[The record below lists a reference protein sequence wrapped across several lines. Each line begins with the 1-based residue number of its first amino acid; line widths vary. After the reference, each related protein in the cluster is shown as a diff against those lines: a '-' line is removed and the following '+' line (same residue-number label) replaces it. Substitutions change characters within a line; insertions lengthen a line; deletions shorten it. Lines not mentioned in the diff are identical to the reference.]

1 MYHHTQ
7 QVLKETFDL
16 QLYMYMPVVIMYM
29 LEFCPVTDS
38 LNLLVLIN
46 VRFLLAMPLRRLA
59 DR

>member
-1 MYHHTQ
+1 M
-7 QVLKETFDL
+7 